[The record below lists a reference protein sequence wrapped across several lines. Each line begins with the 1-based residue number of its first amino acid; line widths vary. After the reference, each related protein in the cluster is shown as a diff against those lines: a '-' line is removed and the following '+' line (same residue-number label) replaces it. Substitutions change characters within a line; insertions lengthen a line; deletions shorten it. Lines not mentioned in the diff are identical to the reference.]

1 MHKFVQYLKLA
12 LRALKA
18 NKGRAVLTTLGI
30 MIGIMTVIV
39 VFSLGHATTE
49 VINSELEAYGAN
61 IVIVEVKVPGFGD
74 NNPAAA
80 AAMAEGITVTTLKE
94 SDMEAA
100 MQIPGVT
107 DAYSGVIGLE
117 RVTSI
122 YEDESY
128 MVQATSASFINIDQS
143 KVGDGRYFTEDEDQG
158 LGKVAVL
165 GYSAAKELFPEV
177 DPIGQ
182 SIRMRGVNFRIIG
195 VMEEMGVVFFQDM
208 DDQVYVPVNTMQKLV
223 MGIDYLPY
231 FVLQVEDEETALYVK
246 EDTLELLNYR
256 HNITSPE
263 KRDFR
268 VTTMGEAMDMMAE
281 ITGALQILLLVI
293 AAISLIVGGVGVMN
307 VMFVAVTERTREIG
321 LRKAVGATRKD
332 ILYQFLFESIAVT
345 AVGGVIGVIGGLVFV
360 YFAVWIA
367 SYGGVEVEFFVPI
380 SGVIIAVTAAV
391 VEGIA
396 FGLYPAQKAA
406 RLNPIESL
414 RFE

>member
-1 MHKFVQYLKLA
+1 MNQFAQYLRLA

-39 VFSLGHATTE
+39 VFSLGHATTR

-80 AAMAEGITVTTLKE
+80 AAMAEGITITTLKE
-94 SDMEAA
+94 EDMEAA

-107 DAYSGVIGLE
+107 DGYAGVIGLE

-122 YEDESY
+122 YDDQPY
-128 MVQATSASFINIDQS
+128 MIQATSSSFINIDQG
-143 KVGDGRYFTEDEDQG
+143 KVAEGRYFTEDEDQS
-158 LGKVAVL
+158 LSRVAVL
-165 GYSAAKELFPEV
+165 GYSAANELFPEV

-182 SIRMRGVNFRIIG
+182 SVRIRGVNFRVIG
-195 VMEEMGVVFFQDM
+195 IMEEMGVVFFQDM
-208 DDQVYVPVNTMQKLV
+208 DEQIYVPVNSMQKLV

-231 FVLQVEDEETALYVK
+231 FVLQVEDEETALFVK

-268 VTTMGEAMDMMAE
+268 VTTMGEAMEMME
-281 ITGALQILLLVI
+281 SVTGALQILLLVI

-321 LRKAVGATRKD
+321 LRKAVGATNKA
-332 ILYQFLFESIAVT
+332 ILYQFLFESVVVT
-345 AVGGVIGVIGGLVFV
+345 AVGGVIGVLAGLAFV
-360 YFAVWIA
+360 YFAIWVA
-367 SYGGVEVEFFVPI
+367 AYGGVEVEFFIPI
-380 SGVIIAVTAAV
+380 SGVLIAVSAAV
-391 VEGIA
+391 IEGIV